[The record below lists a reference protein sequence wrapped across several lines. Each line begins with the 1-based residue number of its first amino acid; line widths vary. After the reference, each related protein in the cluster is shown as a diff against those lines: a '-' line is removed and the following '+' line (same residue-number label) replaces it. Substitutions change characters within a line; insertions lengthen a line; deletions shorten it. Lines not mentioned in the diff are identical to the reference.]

1 MRGRENR
8 SSASHTQSYP
18 KTYTDTSTGL
28 HEADTVPLTGA
39 VLNIQLKYAHD
50 RTASNLSNY
59 IDISN

>member
-39 VLNIQLKYAHD
+39 VLNIQHD
-50 RTASNLSNY
+50 RTASNLNNY